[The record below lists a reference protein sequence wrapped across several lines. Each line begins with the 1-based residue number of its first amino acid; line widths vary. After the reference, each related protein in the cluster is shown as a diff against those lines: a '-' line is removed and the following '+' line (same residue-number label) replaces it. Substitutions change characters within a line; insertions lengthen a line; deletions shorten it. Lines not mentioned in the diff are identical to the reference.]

1 VQTIAKPEDRRCLRL
16 ADEALAMP
24 RRCRE
29 FNFVSSTRGAMF
41 SHTVSNGQA
50 WGDKPMSAKATQAVD
65 PIESETMR
73 RVSRRLIPLL
83 MICYFAAYLDRVNV
97 GFAALTMNKALA
109 LSAEIFGI
117 GSGIFFLGYFLFEV
131 PSNLILEKVGAR
143 RWIARIL
150 ISWGVI
156 SGVTAFVT
164 GTWSF
169 LGIRFLLGLA
179 EAGFYPGIILYLT
192 WWFPASYRSRII
204 GIFMTAIPI
213 SIVTGSLISS
223 QILRLG
229 DWGGLASW
237 QWLFILEAMPAV
249 ILGFVVMTYL
259 TDRPEQAKWL
269 EPAQRDWLVRRLA
282 DERSAKEA
290 RHTYS
295 LTETM
300 RHPRVWLL
308 TLVYFGQNV
317 SGYGLVIFLPQ
328 IVSRF
333 GVGVGMNGLISA
345 LPFAAAAIAMVWWGT
360 HADRRN
366 EHRLHT
372 AAACFLNFAGLA
384 VCVFLDDPI
393 LMMAAIIL
401 SQMGQSAIAPTFW
414 ALPTAMLTGTAA
426 AGGIAM
432 INAIGNLG
440 GFLGPFMMGSIKDA
454 TGSFTIGLLSIAM
467 GTLVATIVLLAM
479 GPGRHEATAADPTGR
494 AAAE

>member
-1 VQTIAKPEDRRCLRL
+1 MAPNMAPAV
-16 ADEALAMP
+16 EA
-24 RRCRE
+24 
-29 FNFVSSTRGAMF
+29 
-41 SHTVSNGQA
+41 
-50 WGDKPMSAKATQAVD
+50 
-65 PIESETMR
+65 IESETMR
-73 RVSRRLIPLL
+73 KVGRRLIPLL
-83 MICYFAAYLDRVNV
+83 MVCYFAAYLDRVNV
-97 GFAALTMNKALA
+97 GFAALTMNKALG
-109 LSAEIFGI
+109 LSAAIFGI

-150 ISWGVI
+150 ITWGII
-156 SGVTAFVT
+156 SGVTALVT
-164 GTWSF
+164 GAWTF

-192 WWFPASYRSRII
+192 WWFPSSYRSRII

-213 SIVTGSLISS
+213 SIVSGSLISS

-237 QWLFILEAMPAV
+237 QWLFILEAIPAI
-249 ILGFVVMTYL
+249 ILGFVVMVYL
-259 TDRPEQAKWL
+259 TDGPAQAKWL
-269 EPAQRDWLVRRLA
+269 EPAQREWLARRIA
-282 DERSAKEA
+282 DERAAKEA
-290 RHTYS
+290 RRNYS
-295 LTETM
+295 LAETM

-333 GVGVGMNGLISA
+333 GVGVGLNGVISA
-345 LPFAAAAIAMVWWGT
+345 LPFVAGAFAMVWWGT
-360 HADRRN
+360 HADRAN

-384 VCVFLDDPI
+384 VCIFLQNPI
-393 LMMAAIIL
+393 LMMVAIIL

-432 INAIGNLG
+432 INAVGNLG
-440 GFLGPFMMGSIKDA
+440 GFLGPYMMGAIKDA
-454 TGSFTIGLLSIAM
+454 TGSFAIGLLSIAM
-467 GTLVATIVLLAM
+467 GTLVATIVLVLM
-479 GPGRHEATAADPTGR
+479 GPEKHVATVPGATGR

>member
-1 VQTIAKPEDRRCLRL
+1 MATNMAPAV
-16 ADEALAMP
+16 EA
-24 RRCRE
+24 
-29 FNFVSSTRGAMF
+29 
-41 SHTVSNGQA
+41 
-50 WGDKPMSAKATQAVD
+50 
-65 PIESETMR
+65 IESETMR

-83 MICYFAAYLDRVNV
+83 MVCYFAAYLDRVNV
-97 GFAALTMNKALA
+97 GFAALTMNKALG
-109 LSAEIFGI
+109 LSSAIFGI

-150 ISWGVI
+150 ITWGII
-156 SGVTAFVT
+156 SGATAFIT
-164 GTWSF
+164 GTWTF

-213 SIVTGSLISS
+213 SIVSGSLISS

-229 DWGGLASW
+229 DWGGLAGW
-237 QWLFILEAMPAV
+237 QWLFILEAIPAV
-249 ILGFVVMTYL
+249 VLGFVVMMYL
-259 TDRPEQAKWL
+259 TDGPAQAHWL
-269 EPAQRDWLVRRLA
+269 EPEQREWLSRRIA
-282 DERSAKEA
+282 DERAAKEA
-290 RHTYS
+290 RRNYS
-295 LTETM
+295 LAETM

-333 GVGVGMNGLISA
+333 GVGVGLNGVISA
-345 LPFAAAAIAMVWWGT
+345 LPFVAGAFAMVYWGT
-360 HADRRN
+360 HADRAN

-372 AAACFLNFAGLA
+372 AAACFLNFACLA
-384 VCVFLDDPI
+384 ASVLLQNPV
-393 LMMAAIIL
+393 LMMVAIIL
-401 SQMGQSAIAPTFW
+401 SQMGQSSIAPTFW

-440 GFLGPFMMGSIKDA
+440 GFLGPYMMGAIKDA
-454 TGSFTIGLLSIAM
+454 TDSFPIGLLSIAT
-467 GTLVATIVLLAM
+467 GTLVATLVLLLM
-479 GPGRHEATAADPTGR
+479 GPEKH
-494 AAAE
+494 AAAVPDATERAPAE